1 MGIKAPAEVKFA
13 LIYEAVKHDDNMLS
27 ISYMCEIA
35 GVSRSGYYAWVNA
48 APARQKREDKDQEDF
63 NYFLNHNSPPDVTVL

>member
-35 GVSRSGYYAWVNA
+35 GVSREKVF
-48 APARQKREDKDQEDF
+48 P
-63 NYFLNHNSPPDVTVL
+63 HNLRDNPGFCVKSLRSLQDDI

>member
-48 APARQKREDKDQEDF
+48 APAVQLLTECAAATIIIGYKF
-63 NYFLNHNSPPDVTVL
+63 AL